1 MTQSKKSKNSETSNP
16 EVCPFLDL
24 VYPRWKGVAHE
35 IGYCEALH
43 FKVMMPKSVVESKCK
58 PGGHCDYKEAGIKK
72 DEAIVKGL
80 KAKRRRTSV
89 WDAARNLRK

>member
-1 MTQSKKSKNSETSNP
+1 
-16 EVCPFLDL
+16 
-24 VYPRWKGVAHE
+24 
-35 IGYCEALH
+35 
-43 FKVMMPKSVVESKCK
+43 MMPKSVVESKCK